1 MISVI
6 IPLYNKEKSIKATL
20 ESVMAQTY
28 TDYEVII
35 VNDGSTDKSA
45 DVVRNFI
52 STVKSEVYEVK
63 NIRLIQ
69 QENAGVSAARNAGIL
84 AAQGE
89 YVAFLDAD
97 DYWEYDVLLEFDRL
111 INDFPDA
118 TLYALGCGNMTNDI
132 KTPCKCDLNPGYRGY
147 LNDIW
152 KHRPTFLSAS
162 SCCCRR
168 TLANQIG
175 GFDIRMT
182 HGEDYDMWWRLIFV
196 GKLAFYNK
204 TLIYYVQD
212 AENRAMHR
220 IPKFE
225 NQISYYI
232 EKYAKQREQDI
243 DFRRFCDDELARRLY
258 PYLLDK
264 KNKNKAKQ
272 LLALIDWKLQ
282 KPSLYWRMQSPRLYN
297 IYFKV
302 KHANP

>member
-1 MISVI
+1 MISVV
-6 IPLYNKEKSIKATL
+6 IPLYNKEKSIRATL
-20 ESVMAQTY
+20 ESVLAQTY

-35 VNDGSTDKSA
+35 VDDGSTDNSLQ
-45 DVVRNFI
+45 VVR
-52 STVKSEVYEVK
+52 KG
-63 NIRLIQ
+63 IRELGSNRVRVIH
-69 QENAGVSAARNAGIL
+69 QENGGVSSARNKGIEE
-84 AAQGE
+84 ATGE

-97 DYWEYDVLLEFDRL
+97 DYWECDVLLEFDRL

-152 KHRPTFLSAS
+152 KHRPTFLSTAS
-162 SCCCRR
+162 CCCCRR

-282 KPSLYWRMQSPRLYN
+282 KPSLYWRMQFPRLYN

-302 KHANP
+302 KHANPQGTI